1 MQIKSQFKKICASMI
16 DKGSLGAASTK
27 GEGYNH
33 RARAAA
39 DLSFTEACDPAK
51 VFSEILNK

>member
-1 MQIKSQFKKICASMI
+1 MI

-27 GEGYNH
+27 GEGNNY
-33 RARAAA
+33 RARVAA